1 MIVKKRGEVMNLRVI
16 PWFTDSCTV
25 FLNNFF
31 KWYQSPAKKALT
43 VLEWGGGNSSIY
55 FLQKQC
61 RILTIESS
69 EDFINDLLKL
79 SQGLGYR
86 ARIVTTLE
94 EVAIHFN
101 EYDLTILKAEKFEDV
116 GAAVFEMEDW
126 SIILID
132 GISRQ
137 QVIETIIERKSS
149 SIIVLENVEYCANW
163 GKLERA
169 SAHPDRVRSYRRIL
183 RDPSWRQ
190 YLFEQIEGREG
201 YSTPDFTGWEAPCRW
216 ISAILWRHDH
226 LLSMLMVSC
235 IGLPLVTIDG
245 LEDQDV
251 LTLPERCPYDW
262 NNMKWLVDEYTNVFT
277 LERKFE

>member
-1 MIVKKRGEVMNLRVI
+1 MNLRVI
-16 PWFTDSCTV
+16 PWFTDSCTM
-25 FLNNFF
+25 FLNNLF
-31 KWYQSPAKKALT
+31 KWYQAPAKKALT

-94 EVAIHFN
+94 EGVIHFN

-116 GAAVFEMEDW
+116 GTAVFEMEEW

-149 SIIVLENVEYCANW
+149 SIVVLENVEYCANW

-201 YSTPDFTGWEAPCRW
+201 YSAPDFTGWEAPCRW
-216 ISAILWRHDH
+216 ISAVLWRHDH
-226 LLSMLMVSC
+226 LLSKLMVSC